1 MEIKFRINNDKFN
14 DTHNSFTYFPY
25 LIRTEMLSG
34 LTSVTTFVEASEYLK
49 NNAIRLTWNDIS
61 GEVKNNY
68 NHNEKSQDYLSR
80 TRFDYPAKGGKGRRN
95 YLATFADKDNKDKV
109 IFDDDTYVQNAVYEK
124 SLTFYNIFTQVY
136 NSYNIIAFRNYL
148 NNSGDNLLKNIIAMY
163 VSNPYK
169 LSNIKF
175 VSVPCYREDDESITG
190 STSSGLQEIT
200 SSFRAYMDTENEDE
214 TTGDTSNTVQRM
226 VIELALSGETLT
238 NASIAGAAITV
249 NNKGDIA
256 GETSVYQIYSDSSVT
271 DENMVSLMCGIYIKI
286 TLNDDLNIKT
296 VKDYPN
302 DGLDLYIMGD
312 NQFVYRINLFID
324 DDGNL
329 ST

>member
-1 MEIKFRINNDKFN
+1 MTIHMFKMQCMK
-14 DTHNSFTYFPY
+14 
-25 LIRTEMLSG
+25 
-34 LTSVTTFVEASEYLK
+34 
-49 NNAIRLTWNDIS
+49 
-61 GEVKNNY
+61 
-68 NHNEKSQDYLSR
+68 
-80 TRFDYPAKGGKGRRN
+80 
-95 YLATFADKDNKDKV
+95 
-109 IFDDDTYVQNAVYEK
+109 K
-124 SLTFYNIFTQVY
+124 SLTFYNIFTKVY

-169 LSNIKF
+169 LSNIEF

-190 STSSGLQEIT
+190 STSNGLTKIT
-200 SSFRAYMDTENEDE
+200 SAFSAYMDTPDSVSDE

-238 NASIAGAAITV
+238 NASTAGAAITK
-249 NNKGDIA
+249 NKIGDIA

-296 VKDYPN
+296 IADYPN
-302 DGLDLYIMGD
+302 EGLDLYIMGD
-312 NQFVYRINLFID
+312 NQFIYRINLFID

>member
-1 MEIKFRINNDKFN
+1 
-14 DTHNSFTYFPY
+14 
-25 LIRTEMLSG
+25 
-34 LTSVTTFVEASEYLK
+34 
-49 NNAIRLTWNDIS
+49 
-61 GEVKNNY
+61 
-68 NHNEKSQDYLSR
+68 
-80 TRFDYPAKGGKGRRN
+80 
-95 YLATFADKDNKDKV
+95 
-109 IFDDDTYVQNAVYEK
+109 
-124 SLTFYNIFTQVY
+124 
-136 NSYNIIAFRNYL
+136 
-148 NNSGDNLLKNIIAMY
+148 
-163 VSNPYK
+163 
-169 LSNIKF
+169 
-175 VSVPCYREDDESITG
+175 
-190 STSSGLQEIT
+190 
-200 SSFRAYMDTENEDE
+200 MDTENEDE

-256 GETSVYQIYSDSSVT
+256 GETSVYQIYSDSGVT

>member
-1 MEIKFRINNDKFN
+1 
-14 DTHNSFTYFPY
+14 
-25 LIRTEMLSG
+25 MLSG

-109 IFDDDTYVQNAVYEK
+109 IFDDDSYVQNAVYEK

-148 NNSGDNLLKNIIAMY
+148 NNSSDNLLKNIIAMY

-169 LSNIKF
+169 LSNIEF

-190 STSSGLQEIT
+190 STSNGLTKIT
-200 SSFRAYMDTENEDE
+200 SAFRAYMDTLDSVSDE

-238 NASIAGAAITV
+238 NASTAGAAITK
-249 NNKGDIA
+249 NKIGDIA

-296 VKDYPN
+296 IADYPN
-302 DGLDLYIMGD
+302 EGLDLYIMGD
-312 NQFVYRINLFID
+312 NQFIYRINLFID